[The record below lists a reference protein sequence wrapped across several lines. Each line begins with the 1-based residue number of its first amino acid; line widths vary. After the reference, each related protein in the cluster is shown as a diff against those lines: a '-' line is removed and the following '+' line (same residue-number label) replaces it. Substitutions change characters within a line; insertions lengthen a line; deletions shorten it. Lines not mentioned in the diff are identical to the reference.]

1 MIRQEIAGLM
11 KKKSYFGK
19 YNYILFADGPSGPL
33 FLLYVKD
40 CLVINK
46 KVHKSVIYNIY
57 SLYILYITKKCIF
70 FILAIRVFYVQQKTA
85 AFGQQQKMYYF

>member
-1 MIRQEIAGLM
+1 MIRQEKVGLM
-11 KKKSYFGK
+11 KKKNYFGK
-19 YNYILFADGPSGPL
+19 YNYIPSADGPSGPL
-33 FLLYVKD
+33 SLLHVKD

-70 FILAIRVFYVQQKTA
+70 FISAILVFYVLRKTVA
-85 AFGQQQKMYYF
+85 